1 MVKLRILHRFIIV
14 GFLFLCLALFYYQI
28 IKFSKYRQLSQ
39 ANRIRILPQSASRGC
54 ILDRNGNLL
63 AGNTLSHDL
72 LIMPQEG
79 GWPEGQISKLSQILS
94 VSETELKSKYK
105 KGYTT
110 SFIPVLLYRDI
121 SLPSAIAV
129 GQQKYDLPEVIIQAR
144 PKRTYP
150 SGRIAS
156 HILGYLS
163 YIDAWRLERL
173 KEYGYKI
180 QDLVGC
186 SGIEQVYDYILH
198 AGDGG
203 KQVEVDSKGR
213 LSRVLGYKAPQK
225 GGDIEL
231 TIDLRLQKI
240 IHKNLKGHS
249 GCVVVLDPVNG
260 DILALVSYPDFDP
273 QVFQEGSPSLLKP
286 LLNDLDAPLF
296 NRATNGLYPPGSVFK
311 IVVAAAGL
319 EKKKINPNTKF
330 FCSGNTQIGN
340 RLFSC
345 WGWHGEQDLV
355 DALAHSCNNFFY
367 NSGLQLG
374 PQLINEYALKF
385 GLSQLTGIDLTSESA
400 GSLPYS
406 LWQRIKKS
414 HRWYD
419 GDTAN
424 ISIGQG
430 GIIVT
435 PLQIARMFAV
445 LANDG
450 KLIKPR
456 LLKSVKQGNRI
467 INLSFKPASNI
478 PISKGTLRIIREGLF
493 NAVEDPEGT
502 AKILAD
508 LKISVAGKTG
518 TAQVQEGRA
527 HGWFA
532 GYFPTDKPKFVICV
546 FLEHVGTGYYCC
558 QLTKRIIQQ
567 MLDEGLL

>member
-1 MVKLRILHRFIIV
+1 M
-14 GFLFLCLALFYYQI
+14 CLTLFYYQV
-28 IKFSKYRQLSQ
+28 IKFSKYQQLSQ
-39 ANRIRILPQSASRGC
+39 TNRIRILPQSASRGC
-54 ILDRNGNLL
+54 ILDRHGNLL
-63 AGNTLSHDL
+63 AGSTLSHDL
-72 LIMPQEG
+72 LIMPQEAG
-79 GWPEGQISKLSQILS
+79 SPVDRISKLSQLLS
-94 VSETELKSKYK
+94 IPEARLKSKYK
-105 KGYTT
+105 KGYTAP
-110 SFIPVLLYRDI
+110 FIPVLLCRDI
-121 SLPSAIAV
+121 SLSQAVAV
-129 GQQKYDLPEVIIQAR
+129 GQLKYDLPEVIIQAR
-144 PKRTYP
+144 PKRIYP
-150 SGRIAS
+150 SGSVAS

-180 QDLVGC
+180 QDLVGY
-186 SGIEQVYDYILH
+186 SGIEEVYDYILRPRE
-198 AGDGG
+198 GG

-213 LSRVLGYKAPQK
+213 LFRVLGYRVPQK
-225 GGDIEL
+225 GRDIEL

-240 IHKNLKGHS
+240 IHQNLKGHS
-249 GCVVVLDPVNG
+249 GCVVVLNPVNG

-273 QVFQEGSPSLLKP
+273 QIFQEGTPSLLKS
-286 LLNDLDAPLF
+286 LLNDPDAPLF

-319 EKKKINPNTKF
+319 EKKKINSNTEF
-330 FCSGNTQIGN
+330 FCSGNMQIGN

-345 WGWHGEQDLV
+345 WDWHGEQNLIA
-355 DALAHSCNNFFY
+355 ALAHSCNIFFY
-367 NSGLQLG
+367 NLGLRLG

-385 GLSQLTGIDLTSESA
+385 GLSQPAGIDLTSEST

-406 LWQRIKKS
+406 LWQRIKKT

-430 GIIVT
+430 EITVT
-435 PLQIARMFAV
+435 PLQITRMIAV

-456 LLKSVKQGNRI
+456 LLKSIKQGNRI
-467 INLSFKPASNI
+467 INLPLKQASNV
-478 PISKGTLRIIREGLF
+478 PISKETLRIIREGLF
-493 NAVEDPEGT
+493 NAVDDSKGT
-502 AKILAD
+502 ARVLAD